1 MPHLIFAFGFGWRV
15 LQQMQQLAGYQSSR
29 CGPPA
34 RAVFVLVTAPS
45 GNRQSAQRRLYID
58 CKLQWLDC
66 APIELYKVSTAG
78 IFGAQKTEM
87 ATTSGDSVGGPA
99 DSAPSAT
106 RSITMIGNRIE
117 SRDLFALE
125 REIII
130 VHGEDIYRMRLTS
143 QNKLILTK

>member
-1 MPHLIFAFGFGWRV
+1 L
-15 LQQMQQLAGYQSSR
+15 LATNLHGA
-29 CGPPA
+29 GHPA
-34 RAVFVLVTAPS
+34 RAVFVLVTSLS
-45 GNRQSAQRRLYID
+45 GNRQSAQQPLYID
-58 CKLQWLDC
+58 CKLQWLEC
-66 APIELYKVSTAG
+66 APIELYKVSTTG
-78 IFGAQKTEM
+78 IFGAQKTVM

-106 RSITMIGNRIE
+106 RSITMTGNRIE